1 MTTMI
6 TYTETVNTQED
17 LNRKVQL
24 ASGRLLMLLPKAYK
38 ASVFLSDINVEDSS
52 DEQNSPFVNKNSS
65 SSGSSASAKGVR
77 SVRNNASAKRQK
89 MTIGTGTEK
98 GKKKRP
104 FDTITLAANVQ
115 KMTSGT
121 ITPVAAKGQK
131 MTTGTGTGTTSVAA
145 NLTSNAAPVAAKLM
159 SKRNIRPI
167 DVGSDEEE

>member
-1 MTTMI
+1 MI

-89 MTIGTGTEK
+89 MTTGTGTEK

-131 MTTGTGTGTTSVAA
+131 MTTGTGTTSVAA
-145 NLTSNAAPVAAKLM
+145 ILTSNAAPVAAKLM